1 MGMDSQITTGQPLW
15 QRLKAHFSDSFS
27 GDFIYQRRAFDARRM
42 DELLAQRRRD
52 AYRYILLLLACITV
66 PINTHNL
73 YTGQTVPAVAGLLL
87 LAILIANIWLLSV
100 QREALLT
107 PAVVLLLSISLV
119 LLSVFY
125 GQNYS
130 LYWLYPLL
138 VALPILLKTRLA
150 AWLGLLCGAVVV
162 PFLFANYD
170 TRTATVLSLS
180 MALTWLASAWLVY
193 AVTEQASRLRD
204 MAVTDALTGAY
215 NRRYLELQLQQ
226 ALGNWQR
233 YGKPSTLLLIDIDHF
248 KRINDRFGHSAGDDA
263 IRGLVDVISRRIRS
277 VDTLCRYGGEEFV
290 VLLGEADGMAGA
302 GVAEEIRARVEAA
315 KILPEG
321 SMTVS
326 VGVADLTAA
335 GNTDHWL
342 NLADAALYLAKRNG
356 RNRVEMALPDVHPVS
371 IAKTVPDWR

>member
-1 MGMDSQITTGQPLW
+1 MDSRITTNQPLW

-87 LAILIANIWLLSV
+87 LGILIANIWLLSMK
-100 QREALLT
+100 REALLT
-107 PAVVLLLSISLV
+107 PAMVLLLSISLV

-150 AWLGLLCGAVVV
+150 AWLGLLCGAIVV
-162 PFLFANYD
+162 PFLFARYD

-204 MAVTDALTGAY
+204 MAVTDPLTGAY

-226 ALGNWQR
+226 SLGNWQR

-290 VLLGEADGMAGA
+290 VLLGEADAA
-302 GVAEEIRARVEAA
+302 AASAVAEEIRARVEAA

-326 VGVADLTAA
+326 VGVADLTATT
-335 GNTDHWL
+335 GMDHWL
-342 NLADAALYLAKRNG
+342 NLADAALYLAKRSG
-356 RNRVEMALPDVHPVS
+356 RNRVELALPDVHPVS

>member
-1 MGMDSQITTGQPLW
+1 MDSQITTGQPLW

-52 AYRYILLLLACITV
+52 AYRYILILLACITV

-73 YTGQTVPAVAGLLL
+73 YSDQTVPAVAGLLL
-87 LAILIANIWLLSV
+87 LAILVANIWLLSTK
-100 QREALLT
+100 REALLT

-138 VALPILLKTRLA
+138 VALPILLKPRLA
-150 AWLGLLCGAVVV
+150 AWLGLLCGAIVV
-162 PFLFANYD
+162 PFLFAKYD

-248 KRINDRFGHSAGDDA
+248 KRINDRFGHGAGDDA

-290 VLLGEADGMAGA
+290 VLLSETGMDDAA
-302 GVAEEIRARVEAA
+302 RVAEKLRAAVEAA
-315 KILPEG
+315 DVLPEG
-321 SMTVS
+321 SMTISAGVS
-326 VGVADLTAA
+326 GVSIADDV
-335 GNTDHWL
+335 DHWL
-342 NLADAALYLAKRNG
+342 NLADGALYLAKHNG
-356 RNRVEMALPDVHPVS
+356 RNRVELAESAVEPMAPL
-371 IAKTVPDWR
+371 AKTIPDWR